1 MTTQLTVNPVED
13 GAREAKKVVVSWRAS
28 ASSLLDACVRIHEV
42 TTAYRDNEAE
52 LNKFIDGLVE
62 GGVLTPNEGAK
73 GIKSPQLSKLR
84 TIGERAPMLRDAEL
98 GTRLTSDYSTMYQL
112 CVLDKQMS
120 ARLTDEKQRLEKL
133 KSVVAN
139 APEISRNFFASETK
153 KEKAKSQRLS
163 QKRSKASSLDSK
175 IVADLDSDAA
185 LTTLAG
191 VIDSEEKFDLVLMT
205 PNEKVLRQFAE
216 DYAEDIFETCFP
228 IHSAF
233 ADEGETAAIVVVP
246 ASWLSVVIDRLLP
259 ECGFNRQSTHV
270 LLLKKPSGPDIT
282 DDLVIVVA
290 HRGCDADFG
299 ALSKPLWEDE
309 SESRGRV
316 DPTAIADTL
325 FPDLKRRLHVFAE
338 EETEGWCSLIGKAAW
353 VIQA

>member
-1 MTTQLTVNPVED
+1 
-13 GAREAKKVVVSWRAS
+13 
-28 ASSLLDACVRIHEV
+28 
-42 TTAYRDNEAE
+42 
-52 LNKFIDGLVE
+52 
-62 GGVLTPNEGAK
+62 
-73 GIKSPQLSKLR
+73 
-84 TIGERAPMLRDAEL
+84 MLRDAEL

-205 PNEKVLRQFAE
+205 PTRRCFVNSLRTMPRTSLRRAFRSIPPSLTKVRRRPSLSCRHHGCQSSS
-216 DYAEDIFETCFP
+216 TVSFP
-228 IHSAF
+228 SVGLIASRRTSF
-233 ADEGETAAIVVVP
+233 CSRSRAARTSPMI
-246 ASWLSVVIDRLLP
+246 S
-259 ECGFNRQSTHV
+259 
-270 LLLKKPSGPDIT
+270 
-282 DDLVIVVA
+282 
-290 HRGCDADFG
+290 
-299 ALSKPLWEDE
+299 
-309 SESRGRV
+309 
-316 DPTAIADTL
+316 
-325 FPDLKRRLHVFAE
+325 
-338 EETEGWCSLIGKAAW
+338 
-353 VIQA
+353 